1 MLKKFFYFIASLIC
15 ILSFYC
21 CTYFRHRKRKI
32 KRKEFRQAPGINSLA
47 LQEAQEIFG
56 DVSSLLEERR
66 RRDRDALAGLDDEER
81 ADDDDDDD
89 YGRGRKPPP
98 QKLLEKQFEPS
109 LLEEKFLTERDD
121 RLRETD
127 IPERLQVRFF
137 YFSRSLSFLSHASL
151 ALKSSILKCIHS
163 LLFKRIFEVRWK
175 FLLVKR

>member
-1 MLKKFFYFIASLIC
+1 M
-15 ILSFYC
+15 C
-21 CTYFRHRKRKI
+21 CSYLRHRKRKV

-66 RRDRDALAGLDDEER
+66 RRERDTASGLDEEER
-81 ADDDDDDD
+81 ADDDDDGD
-89 YGRGRKPPP
+89 YGRSRKPPP

-127 IPERLQVRFF
+127 IPERLQVRV
-137 YFSRSLSFLSHASL
+137 
-151 ALKSSILKCIHS
+151 
-163 LLFKRIFEVRWK
+163 LLFQSLFIIPFSCFSVFELMYPQVH
-175 FLLVKR
+175 LLNVL

>member
-1 MLKKFFYFIASLIC
+1 MLIIWC
-15 ILSFYC
+15 H
-21 CTYFRHRKRKI
+21 RHRKKKV

-47 LQEAQEIFG
+47 LQEAQDIFG

-66 RRDRDALAGLDDEER
+66 RRERDAAAGLDDEER
-81 ADDDDDDD
+81 ADDDEDDDD

-127 IPERLQVRFF
+127 VPERLQVCVLP
-137 YFSRSLSFLSHASL
+137 SGCSSVLSFREFYLN
-151 ALKSSILKCIHS
+151 SIY
-163 LLFKRIFEVRWK
+163 LFI
-175 FLLVKR
+175 